1 MKENLQNI
9 FIENFLKNYDIA
21 EKKKI
26 LLTKED
32 QLLIERKNKS
42 LDVMREFL
50 SEFVKQGVKVRHK
63 DFYNIN
69 IIDKSAIQ
77 DQKFMYYDSETSK
90 SWAPG
95 ISIMFDHPAEVEIA
109 IPNEK
114 IEGAVIV
121 KVASYHP
128 ASKYLERKFHSFEEA
143 CKYLSYF
150 LCESTVS
157 VDGDYQRT
165 LSEYERKL
173 KLNNLTINTNINSN
187 EKENKKSPINLKT
200 FTQLSDK
207 NTQIHINNKQ
217 IEEKE

>member
-1 MKENLQNI
+1 MK
-9 FIENFLKNYDIA
+9 
-21 EKKKI
+21 KKKI